1 MPKEMGACVPFLP
14 MPAWHLRSIKYRSL
28 SLRRGDLR
36 GKSTRITE
44 GACKHVRAW
53 DKQEIC
59 ELYDCAHRQGS
70 PRREHH
76 ALGFV
81 SNSECSDFVSNK
93 RNPGNGLFETSVFV
107 VSCARLCRNRTVPA
121 VVPVR
126 YRLWALLT
134 SPHEIIPA
142 AQVISPPPPMKSF
155 I

>member
-1 MPKEMGACVPFLP
+1 MGACVPFLP

-44 GACKHVRAW
+44 GAKHVRAW

-81 SNSECSDFVSNK
+81 SNSGARISFQTSEILETGCLK
-93 RNPGNGLFETSVFV
+93 RVFLSSHVPACAETEPCLRF
-107 VSCARLCRNRTVPA
+107 AA

-134 SPHEIIPA
+134 SPH
-142 AQVISPPPPMKSF
+142 
-155 I
+155 